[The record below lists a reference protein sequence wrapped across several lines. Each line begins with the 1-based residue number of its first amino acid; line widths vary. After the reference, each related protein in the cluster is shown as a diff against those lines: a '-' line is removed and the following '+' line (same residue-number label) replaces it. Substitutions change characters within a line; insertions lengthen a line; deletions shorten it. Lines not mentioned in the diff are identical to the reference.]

1 MPEFVVV
8 IVAAV
13 AVVIGVAI
21 GFMARTFVANGAVK
35 HAEQYGQR
43 LVAEARAKQKEIVL
57 EGKDEALQLRRA
69 AEEEAREQRAT
80 LQRSE
85 GRLIDREEAIDR
97 RSAALEQRETEL
109 AGRNTELE
117 SERSRLDDLRRRQLV
132 ELERVSG
139 LTGAEAREALIGQ
152 IVDEAQA
159 EAQHRVREIERHA
172 QEEGDDRA
180 RHILTTV
187 MQRIAADH
195 TSEATITVVTLPNE
209 EMKGRII
216 GREGRNIRA
225 LEQATGVD
233 LIIDDTPEAVVLSGF
248 DPVRREV
255 ARMALMKLIG
265 DGRIHPGRIEE
276 TVAKSRA
283 EIEVVM
289 RQAGEQAAYDAG
301 VPGLHPELIKL
312 LGRLKYRTSYGQNV
326 LDHCIETSRL
336 GGLLA
341 AEIGANVGE
350 SKKGG
355 LLHDIGKAV
364 DHEVEGPHAA
374 IGGDIASRY
383 GVSRVVCNAIA
394 AHHQEVEQE
403 SVEATVVQIA
413 DAISASR
420 PGARGESLDNYVKRL
435 DDLQQIALSFPGCR
449 ALLRHPGRPRDPNPG
464 AAGGHRRSCLEPA
477 GARRGAQD
485 RGAAPV
491 PRADQ
496 GHRHSRDPR
505 RRLREVSGPGG
516 ALRICVIG
524 DIIGKPGRLAV
535 MHALPDLRA
544 ELGSDLVIAN
554 GENTAAGAGLTP
566 SLAEELLGGGVD
578 VITSGNHIWDK
589 REIYDYLDTDRPVLR
604 PINYPDTAPGR
615 GWLVHHTDAGD
626 EVAVINA
633 MGRVFMNQ
641 LDSPFT
647 VIDALLEEAAEPLPP
662 VRIVDFHCEITSEK
676 NAMGWYLDGRVSAVV
691 GTHTH
696 VPTADGRILPA
707 GHRLSQ

>member
-1 MPEFVVV
+1 MPDTVVV
-8 IVAAV
+8 VVAAV
-13 AVVIGVAI
+13 AAIAGVII
-21 GFMARTFVANGAVK
+21 GFVARRVVASNAVK
-35 HAEQYGQR
+35 HAEHYTQR

-57 EGKDEALQLRRA
+57 EGKDEVLHLRRA

-85 GRLIDREEAIDR
+85 RRLLDRDEALDRKVATLEEREAGLVDR
-97 RSAALEQRETEL
+97 VAEL
-109 AGRNTELE
+109 DAERTGLAEL
-117 SERSRLDDLRRRQLV
+117 RLRQLG

-139 LTGAEAREALIGQ
+139 LSAGEARQALIGH
-152 IVDEAQA
+152 IEDEARA

-172 QEEGDDRA
+172 SEEGEERA
-180 RHILTTV
+180 RRILTTV
-187 MQRIAADH
+187 MQRIAGDH

-255 ARMALMKLIG
+255 ARMALTKLIS

-276 TVAKSRA
+276 TVAKCRQ

-326 LDHCIETSRL
+326 LDHCIETARL

-374 IGGDIASRY
+374 IGGDIAARY
-383 GVSRVVCNAIA
+383 GVNPVVCNAIA

-403 SVEATVVQIA
+403 SIEATVVQIA

-435 DDLQQIALSFPGCR
+435 DDLQQIALSFPGVERCF
-449 ALLRHPGRPRDPNPG
+449 AIQAGR
-464 AAGGHRRSCLEPA
+464 EI
-477 GARRGAQD
+477 
-485 RGAAPV
+485 
-491 PRADQ
+491 
-496 GHRHSRDPR
+496 
-505 RRLREVSGPGG
+505 
-516 ALRICVIG
+516 RILVRPE
-524 DIIGKPGRLAV
+524 DIDDLASSRLARDV
-535 MHALPDLRA
+535 
-544 ELGSDLVIAN
+544 VKKI
-554 GENTAAGAGLTP
+554 
-566 SLAEELLGGGVD
+566 EEQLQ
-578 VITSGNHIWDK
+578 
-589 REIYDYLDTDRPVLR
+589 
-604 PINYPDTAPGR
+604 YPGQIK
-615 GWLVHHTDAGD
+615 V
-626 EVAVINA
+626 
-633 MGRVFMNQ
+633 
-641 LDSPFT
+641 T
-647 VIDALLEEAAEPLPP
+647 VIRETRA
-662 VRIVDFHCEITSEK
+662 VDY
-676 NAMGWYLDGRVSAVV
+676 AR
-691 GTHTH
+691 
-696 VPTADGRILPA
+696 
-707 GHRLSQ
+707 